1 MNVWMSFKMKKVVE
15 KKKKG
20 KKRKL
25 FDRVKPLFVES
36 LCDIELLA
44 ESSNQVTPARSKTLP
59 HRLRMNQGRFWQY
72 FLVHMRGR

>member
-1 MNVWMSFKMKKVVE
+1 MNVWMSFKMKKVVG
-15 KKKKG
+15 KKKG

-36 LCDIELLA
+36 LCDIESSA

-59 HRLRMNQGRFWQY
+59 HRLRTNQRRFWQY